1 MPRYHNINGNRVQFT
16 AEEEAAR
23 DAEEKAWADAAPARA
38 LANLRAKRNR
48 LLAETDYLA
57 LSDNT
62 LSDDMK
68 TYRQNLRDLPAGK
81 DTVAKWHRPKPHK
94 MVFVLKKS
102 FLPQVHLLIEC
113 PHQRFLIFL
122 VGH

>member
-23 DAEEKAWADAAPARA
+23 DAEEQAWADGAFNRA
-38 LANLRAKRNR
+38 IADVRNKRNR

-62 LSDDMK
+62 LTSDMT
-68 TYRQNLRDLPAGK
+68 TYRQNLRDITNGV
-81 DTVAKWHRPKPHK
+81 DTVDKCNAINWPTKP
-94 MVFVLKKS
+94 
-102 FLPQVHLLIEC
+102 
-113 PHQRFLIFL
+113 
-122 VGH
+122 